1 MLGREEWSA
10 ATGISRS
17 ELLRQALMAFEAPQG
32 GLENEAEVGN
42 HLEGVRLRRRRSGI
56 EN

>member
-42 HLEGVRLRRRRSGI
+42 HLEGVRLRRRRSDI